1 MIEEFRGSV
10 LSGFDGLRVFDF
22 RSDWAVSPE
31 PVALP
36 RDVEGR
42 AWRVSVH
49 MLDDTSFPEA
59 FAGFAERVEVE
70 RIRALVIGP
79 WLIDTD
85 ASEEPPD
92 EAFAAIAQHAERFTQ
107 LESLFFGDFDASTF
121 EISWVAMS
129 DPAPLFAAFPRLR
142 RFGLRGTTE
151 LSSMEPFTH
160 EALEELTFQGGGLPP
175 QVVRAIAASRLPA
188 LTGLDLYLGTPE
200 YNGGASPTD
209 LEPIL
214 SGRAFPRLRH
224 LGLRDAENADEIAAA
239 LAHAPVLAQLES
251 LDLSL
256 GALSDEGAAALL
268 NGQPLTHL
276 KSLDLHHHYLSE
288 EMMRRVREEL
298 PGVAVDTRERQEAET
313 EDFDGETVVWR
324 YIAVSE

>member
-1 MIEEFRGSV
+1 MIEEFRGNL
-10 LSGFDGLRVFDF
+10 LSGFDGLPVFDF
-22 RSDWAVSPE
+22 RSDWAVSPK

-42 AWRVSVH
+42 AWRIAVR

-59 FAGFAERVEVE
+59 FAGFVERVEVE
-70 RIRALVIGP
+70 RIRALIIGP
-79 WLIDTD
+79 WFLDT
-85 ASEEPPD
+85 APGEEPPD
-92 EAFAAIAQHAERFTQ
+92 EAFAAIAEHAERFGQ
-107 LESLFFGDFDASTF
+107 LESLFFADFDGSAF

-129 DPAPLFAAFPRLR
+129 DPAPLLAALPRLR
-142 RFGLRGTTE
+142 RFALRGTTD
-151 LSSMEPFTH
+151 LSSMEPFAH

-175 QVVRAIAASRLPA
+175 QVARAIAASRLPA
-188 LTGLDLYLGTPE
+188 LTGLDLYLGTSE
-200 YNGGASPTD
+200 YGGGATPAD

-224 LGLRDAENADEIAAA
+224 LGLRNAENADEIAAA
-239 LAHAPVLAQLES
+239 LAHAPVVAQLES

-256 GALSDEGAAALL
+256 GALTDEGAVALL

-288 EMMRRVREEL
+288 EMTQRVRADL
-298 PGVAVDTRERQEAET
+298 RGVAVDTQERLEAESM
-313 EDFDGETVVWR
+313 DFDGETVVWR

>member
-1 MIEEFRGSV
+1 MIEEFRGNL

-22 RSDWAVSPE
+22 KSDWAVSPK
-31 PVALP
+31 PVSLP
-36 RDVEGR
+36 RDVENR
-42 AWRVSVH
+42 AWRISVR

-59 FAGFAERVEVE
+59 FAGFAERVEAG
-70 RIRALVIGP
+70 RIRALIIGP
-79 WLIDTD
+79 WFVDTSPGD
-85 ASEEPPD
+85 EPPD
-92 EAFAAIAQHAERFTQ
+92 EAFAAIAERAERFGQ

-129 DPAPLFAAFPRLR
+129 DPAPLLAAFPRLR
-142 RFGLRGTTE
+142 RFGLRGTSE
-151 LSSMEPFTH
+151 LSTMEPIAH

-175 QVVRAIAASRLPA
+175 QAVRAIAASQLPA
-188 LTGLDLYLGTPE
+188 LTGLDLYLGTSE
-200 YNGGASPTD
+200 YGGGATPAD

-224 LGLRDAENADEIAAA
+224 LGLRNAENADEIAAA
-239 LAHAPVLAQLES
+239 LAHAPVVGQLES

-256 GALSDEGAAALL
+256 GALTDEGAAALL

-276 KSLDLHHHYLSE
+276 KNLDLHYHFVSE
-288 EMMRRVREEL
+288 EMMQRVRAEL
-298 PGVAVDTRERQEAET
+298 PGVAVDTREKREAESM
-313 EDFDGETVVWR
+313 DFDGETVILR